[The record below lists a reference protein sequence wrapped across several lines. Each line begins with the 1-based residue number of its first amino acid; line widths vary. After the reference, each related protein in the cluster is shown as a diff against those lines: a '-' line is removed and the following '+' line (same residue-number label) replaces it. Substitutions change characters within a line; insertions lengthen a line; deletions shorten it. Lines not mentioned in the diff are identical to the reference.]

1 MAIFLSAI
9 ILPEDTMGFPI
20 NLEDYTSLQ
29 FDIRQAELS
38 EEQRRT
44 LTRNIQLVR
53 DCLVFFTA
61 LANVK
66 GLGGHTGGAFDIVPE
81 VLIAD
86 GFMKGSASL
95 HPVYF
100 DEAGHRVAIQ
110 YVMAVLNGYKKP
122 ESLLHYREYGH
133 GFYGH
138 PERDE
143 QHGVFFSSGRLGHL
157 WSYVNGVAEA
167 DRSKTVIMFGSDGS
181 QMEGDNAEAARYAV
195 ARKLKVKLVI
205 DDNDVTI
212 AGHPSEY
219 MKGYDVARTLAGQ
232 GLTVSV
238 GDGEDIKVL
247 YSRIQQALV
256 ADGPVAL
263 INKRPMAV
271 GVPGIEGSPK
281 GHDVIAV
288 NLAVDYLTARG
299 LTEAVAMLQ
308 SYMVKK
314 SKVTYLGSTPETGK
328 VRDDF
333 GKAVCEILDSMEDPA
348 AKVLVVDSDL
358 EGSCGLHHIRKNHP
372 EVYVHGGIMERNN
385 YSVAAGF
392 GSEPGRQGVFGT
404 FAAFLEMVVSEITMA
419 RLNRAN
425 VLAHFSHSG
434 IDDMADNTCHFGIN
448 NFFADN
454 AVAEKDLTRLYF
466 PADTLQLRAMLK
478 KVFSDEGLRFI
489 FSTRSATP
497 YLLTEGGE
505 KIFGAGYEFQ
515 PGKDEIIREGKDGY
529 LVSYGEMTYRC
540 LDAVI
545 QMRSRGIELGL
556 INKPTLNVVDEEM
569 LAKVGRSPFVMVVE
583 SQNSKTGL
591 GIRFGT
597 WLLERGLHPRY
608 TYLGTSK
615 IGQGGIDEQ
624 LPHQGLDIQNIIKK
638 ILTSSAS

>member
-1 MAIFLSAI
+1 MV
-9 ILPEDTMGFPI
+9 FPI
-20 NLEDYTSLQ
+20 ELDKYTPLQ
-29 FDIRQAELS
+29 FDIKQTKLT
-38 EEQRRT
+38 EEQFRA
-44 LTRNIQLVR
+44 LTNNIQLVR

-81 VLIAD
+81 VLIVD
-86 GFMKGSASL
+86 GFMKGSSTI

-122 ESLLHYREYGH
+122 EALLHYREYGH
-133 GFYGH
+133 GLYGH

-143 QHGVFFSSGRLGHL
+143 NNGIFFSSGRLGHL

-167 DRSKTVIMFGSDGS
+167 DKSKTVVMFGSDGS

-195 ARKLKVKLVI
+195 ARKLSVKLLI

-212 AGHPSEY
+212 AGHPSNY

-232 GLTVSV
+232 GLAVNV
-238 GDGEDIKVL
+238 GNGEDL
-247 YSRIQQALV
+247 NTLFARIQGALV

-263 INKRPMAV
+263 VNKRPMAV

-281 GHDVIAV
+281 GHDVIGV

-299 LTEAVAMLQ
+299 RSAAVELLQ
-308 SYMVKK
+308 NYPVQKVKE
-314 SKVTYLGSTPETGK
+314 SYLGSTSETGK

-333 GKAVCEILDSMEDPA
+333 GKVVCELLDSMEDPA
-348 AKVLVVDSDL
+348 KKVLVVDSDL

-392 GSEPGRQGVFGT
+392 GAEAGRQGIFGT
-404 FAAFLEMVVSEITMA
+404 FSAFLEMVVSEITMA
-419 RLNRAN
+419 RLNHAN

-454 AVAEKDLTRLYF
+454 AVAEGDVTRLYF
-466 PADTLQLRAMLK
+466 PADTLQLRAMLPAI
-478 KVFSDEGLRFI
+478 FNDRGLRFL

-497 YLLTEGGE
+497 FLLTESGE
-505 KIFGAGYEFQ
+505 KFFGTEYVFR
-515 PGKDEIIREGKDGY
+515 PGKDESIRDGKDGY
-529 LVSYGEMTYRC
+529 IVSYGEMTYRC
-540 LDAVI
+540 LDAVL
-545 QMRSRGIELGL
+545 QLRQQGMDVGL
-556 INKPTLNVVDEEM
+556 INKPTLNVIDEEM
-569 LAKVGRSPFVMVVE
+569 LAKVGSSPFVLVVE

-597 WLLERGLHPRY
+597 WLLQRGLHPKY
-608 TYLGTSK
+608 GYLGTSK
-615 IGQGGIDEQ
+615 IGQGGIAEQ
-624 LPHQGLDIQNIIKK
+624 LPHQGLAVADIMKK
-638 ILTSSAS
+638 VLALR